1 MAVVV
6 RIRRAIAVLAVLA
19 GGFGIVATP
28 AAAQQSKPAK
38 PTGLEAVS
46 VSHDS
51 VTLGWD
57 DPDDGTITGYRILRR
72 DIVNQTAGTFTAVAE
87 DTADAATSYTDTT
100 IEPETRYSYRIV
112 AINPHG
118 SSGKSKN
125 ASVRTLAGPAPGKPT
140 GLEAVSVSHDSVT
153 LGWDDPDDGTITGY
167 RILRRDI
174 VNQTAGTFTAVAEDT
189 ADAATSYTDTT
200 IEPETRYSYRIV
212 AINPH
217 GSSGKS
223 MYASVRTSAVPAPGK
238 PTGLEA
244 VSVSHDS
251 VTLGWDDPDDGTITG
266 YRILRRDIVNQTAG
280 TFTAVAEDTADAA
293 TSYTDTT
300 IEPETRY
307 SYRIVAINPHGSSG
321 KSKYASVRTLAG
333 PGTGFEQTELISTSP
348 LQPQNREV
356 SQQQEQEE
364 EDDATGFI
372 DLDAGWSHACA
383 LHADGQI
390 ACWGTINNRNQYRT
404 ARSPASSNRYVDVTA
419 SRYGSCGVL
428 EDGTIHCFDG
438 YAYHTDPSV
447 PETGIASVSQ
457 YSDGSFCWLLQD
469 GSVGCQ
475 GSVPNSVAAER
486 FQSVHAGGVGF
497 ACGLTTSNHVRC
509 WRTLYGTVLPA
520 PEGEFTSLSF
530 GGNIGCGIKID
541 GTVQCWAVSWDD
553 VTWNPLGFN
562 RPSPSGTFTQIDS
575 GYWVSC
581 GVRTD
586 QSVECWSNRPENWSP
601 GNDPIVDFTPPP
613 EGSFTKVSVDFW
625 YFACGLKTD
634 GSVVCWGDDEY
645 YMIAGIYD
653 EPAP

>member
-1 MAVVV
+1 MAVAV

-57 DPDDGTITGYRILRR
+57 DPDDETITGYRILRR
-72 DIVNQTAGTFTAVAE
+72 DVVNQPAGTFTAVAEDTADAATSYTDTTIEPEIRYSYRIVAINPHGSSGKSVHLSVRTSTVPAPGKPTGLEAVSVSHDSVTLGWDDPDDETITGYRILRRDVVNQPAGTFTAVAE

-100 IEPETRYSYRIV
+100 IEPETRYAYRIV
-112 AINPHG
+112 AINASG
-118 SSGKSKN
+118 SSS
-125 ASVRTLAGPAPGKPT
+125 
-140 GLEAVSVSHDSVT
+140 
-153 LGWDDPDDGTITGY
+153 
-167 RILRRDI
+167 
-174 VNQTAGTFTAVAEDT
+174 
-189 ADAATSYTDTT
+189 
-200 IEPETRYSYRIV
+200 
-212 AINPH
+212 
-217 GSSGKS
+217 
-223 MYASVRTSAVPAPGK
+223 
-238 PTGLEA
+238 
-244 VSVSHDS
+244 
-251 VTLGWDDPDDGTITG
+251 
-266 YRILRRDIVNQTAG
+266 
-280 TFTAVAEDTADAA
+280 
-293 TSYTDTT
+293 
-300 IEPETRY
+300 
-307 SYRIVAINPHGSSG
+307 
-321 KSKYASVRTLAG
+321 KSKYASVTTLAG
-333 PGTGFEQTELISTSP
+333 PGTGFEQTEHTSTSP
-348 LQPQNREV
+348 LQPQDKEV
-356 SQQQEQEE
+356 SQQQQQQQQQEEE
-364 EDDATGFI
+364 EDDTTGFI

-383 LHADGQI
+383 LRANGQI

-438 YAYHTDPSV
+438 YAYHTDPLV

-469 GSVGCQ
+469 GSVGCR
-475 GSVPNSVAAER
+475 GSVPDSVAAER

-541 GTVQCWAVSWDD
+541 GTVQCWAASWDD
-553 VTWNPLGFN
+553 VTWHPLGFN

-586 QSVECWSNRPENWSP
+586 LSVECWSNRPENWSP

-613 EGSFTKVSVDFW
+613 EGSFTKVSVDLW

-634 GSVVCWGDDEY
+634 GSVVCWGVDEY
-645 YMIAGIYD
+645 YKVAGIYD